1 MLGSRHV
8 ILVPILHVLHL
19 REPEA
24 TSWRQRWT
32 RWSHST
38 GLETSG
44 TGAKTPMGKT
54 SFQGGWTWIT
64 PPGRVDVMFLG
75 VGKKKQHL
83 VVVNEFRN
91 FWFPSLVKNRNSFGY
106 FQGLYIQ
113 IGQVCWDF
121 FPRSWDHRLSRD
133 VTEILVRSCCSEWFV
148 TVFHDFEES
157 GSLLL
162 NCFFKDQLYH
172 LLIDHQNQ
180 SQVLF
185 GTKYDNDL
193 GSQMTPESNGPRP
206 VV

>member
-44 TGAKTPMGKT
+44 TGAKTPMGKI

-91 FWFPSLVKNRNSFGY
+91 CWFPSLVKNRNSFGY
-106 FQGLYIQ
+106 FR
-113 IGQVCWDF
+113 VCT
-121 FPRSWDHRLSRD
+121 SR
-133 VTEILVRSCCSEWFV
+133 LVRSV
-148 TVFHDFEES
+148 
-157 GSLLL
+157 GI
-162 NCFFKDQLYH
+162 FFPEVGTIGWAEMWLRFSYGVV
-172 LLIDHQNQ
+172 
-180 SQVLF
+180 VL
-185 GTKYDNDL
+185 NDL
-193 GSQMTPESNGPRP
+193 LPCFTILRNQAVCCWTAFSRINSTICWLIIKINLRFFLEPSMTMT
-206 VV
+206 

>member
-44 TGAKTPMGKT
+44 TGAKTPMGKI

-64 PPGRVDVMFLG
+64 PPGRVNLMFLG
-75 VGKKKQHL
+75 VGKEKQHL
-83 VVVNEFRN
+83 VVVNEFWN

-106 FQGLYIQ
+106 FRVVHTDWSGLTRCFSQ
-113 IGQVCWDF
+113 KL
-121 FPRSWDHRLSRD
+121 DHWLGRD
-133 VTEILVRSCCSEWFV
+133 VTEILVRSCCSEWI
-148 TVFHDFEES
+148 
-157 GSLLL
+157 
-162 NCFFKDQLYH
+162 CYH
-172 LLIDHQNQ
+172 V
-180 SQVLF
+180 SRF
-185 GTKYDNDL
+185 
-193 GSQMTPESNGPRP
+193 
-206 VV
+206 